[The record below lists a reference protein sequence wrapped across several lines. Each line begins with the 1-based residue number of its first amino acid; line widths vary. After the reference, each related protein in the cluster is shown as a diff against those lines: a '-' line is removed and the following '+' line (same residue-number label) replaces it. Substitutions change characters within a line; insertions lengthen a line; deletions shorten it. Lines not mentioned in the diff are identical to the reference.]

1 MVKKIVLKNRSQT
14 RKKSNTKRK
23 SRKRSNKKKVS
34 RRISNKKKV
43 SRKRSNKN
51 IRSRRTSNTKRN
63 SRRLSRRRSRK
74 RSNTKK
80 RSKKVVKKISK
91 RRRSRNKL
99 KGGGHLLGRML
110 ADGRATLRSRANSPD
125 RGKKNRFIGA
135 VNKAKSAVSD
145 KLKHRTYHQ
154 RLTKILKSLPENVQA
169 RSFEVSD
176 SPDISNL
183 YCDKNI
189 GLDSDGLVSTGAKV
203 IKCSELKG
211 LQNTLDHVNTVIEDY
226 YHPNNF
232 PLDNVM
238 SYMEGFYGLNSEW
251 TFQELTTENLE
262 HKYGFSGDLSGFF
275 VSDKS
280 TEDKKTC
287 ITRMRLG
294 TWLARVIRKKKING
308 MTQLLKD
315 RNTAK
320 LFVKLEEYMWL
331 LDSERLLRFR
341 AGTDWITD
349 DYKRWLAPYYD
360 SNLVN
365 PPTKKKLTPPPNVHQ
380 DYDFPD
386 EAVTLG
392 PGEKQKK
399 EAKERLKKKLAKQAN
414 RRAAADAAHSTPS
427 RGATQ
432 VTPPSGWRAGSAAGW
447 IPTRSTSMATDA
459 AAISPTVTPPAAASP
474 KQPINYRFTDKGLG
488 WGKPP
493 IKNVGDKES
502 PGHCEEQPHMVDNKR
517 KQCNKFA
524 GTSKENTKALI
535 QCRNPGPLLR
545 TDDTKCNEKGASGF
559 GALRFVEEIEEPV
572 ENVDKTRVE

>member
-43 SRKRSNKN
+43 SRKRSNKK

-99 KGGGHLLGRML
+99 KGGGHLFGHML
-110 ADGRATLRSRANSPD
+110 ADGSARLRQ
-125 RGKKNRFIGA
+125 
-135 VNKAKSAVSD
+135 AKLAVSG
-145 KLKHRTYHQ
+145 KLKQRTYHQ
-154 RLTKILKSLPENVQA
+154 QLTKILKYLPKKVQA

-183 YCDKNI
+183 YCDKKI
-189 GLDSDGLVSTGAKV
+189 GLEGDGLVSTGAKV

-211 LQNTLDHVNTVIEDY
+211 LQNTLDYVNTVIGEY

-232 PLDNVM
+232 PLDKVM
-238 SYMEGFYGLNSEW
+238 RYMEEFYGLNSEW
-251 TFQELTTENLE
+251 TFQEPTTENLE

-365 PPTKKKLTPPPNVHQ
+365 SPAKFATPPLSAAPTPASPSFEDPSAYLFSVGATPKSSRKQ
-380 DYDFPD
+380 KLQ
-386 EAVTLG
+386 AKVLL
-392 PGEKQKK
+392 EKQ
-399 EAKERLKKKLAKQAN
+399 AKERLQKKLAK
-414 RRAAADAAHSTPS
+414 RRAAAK
-427 RGATQ
+427 ATQ
-432 VTPPSGWRAGSAAGW
+432 P
-447 IPTRSTSMATDA
+447 
-459 AAISPTVTPPAAASP
+459 VTPPAAASP
-474 KQPINYRFTDKGLG
+474 PKKTINT
-488 WGKPP
+488 
-493 IKNVGDKES
+493 I
-502 PGHCEEQPHMVDNKR
+502 
-517 KQCNKFA
+517 
-524 GTSKENTKALI
+524 
-535 QCRNPGPLLR
+535 
-545 TDDTKCNEKGASGF
+545 
-559 GALRFVEEIEEPV
+559 
-572 ENVDKTRVE
+572 

>member
-99 KGGGHLLGRML
+99 KGGGHLFGHML
-110 ADGRATLRSRANSPD
+110 ADGSARLRQ
-125 RGKKNRFIGA
+125 
-135 VNKAKSAVSD
+135 AKLAVSG

-154 RLTKILKSLPENVQA
+154 QLTKILKSLPKNVQA

-183 YCDKNI
+183 YCDKKI
-189 GLDSDGLVSTGAKV
+189 GLESDGLVSTGAKV

-211 LQNTLDHVNTVIEDY
+211 LQNTLDYVNTVIGEY

-238 SYMEGFYGLNSEW
+238 RYMEEFYGQNTKR
-251 TFQELTTENLE
+251 TFQEPTTENLE

-331 LDSERLLRFR
+331 LDSERLLRFG
-341 AGTDWITD
+341 AGSDWITD
-349 DYKRWLAPYYD
+349 VYKRWLAPYYD

-365 PPTKKKLTPPPNVHQ
+365 SPAKFATPPLSAAPTSASPSVK
-380 DYDFPD
+380 DPD
-386 EAVTLG
+386 TYLFSVTA
-392 PGEKQKK
+392 KQKK
-399 EAKERLKKKLAKQAN
+399 QAKNLLQKKLAKLAK
-414 RRAAADAAHSTPS
+414 RRAAE
-427 RGATQ
+427 
-432 VTPPSGWRAGSAAGW
+432 
-447 IPTRSTSMATDA
+447 A
-459 AAISPTVTPPAAASP
+459 AAAAAATTSAKATPPATASP
-474 KQPINYRFTDKGLG
+474 KQPIKYRFTDKGLG
-488 WGKPP
+488 WGEPP
-493 IKNVGDKES
+493 IKNIGNEEP
-502 PGHCEEQPHMVDNKR
+502 PGHCDEQAHMVGTKI
-517 KQCNKFA
+517 KQCNTFA
-524 GTSKENTKALI
+524 GTSRGSTKALI
-535 QCRNPGPLLR
+535 QCRNPGKPLFSPRADDAKCSDNASSGLR
-545 TDDTKCNEKGASGF
+545 
-559 GALRFVEEIEEPV
+559 ALRLVKRIEEPV
-572 ENVDKTRVE
+572 ESGDKKRVE

>member
-135 VNKAKSAVSD
+135 VSKAKLAVSD
-145 KLKHRTYHQ
+145 KLKRRTYHQ
-154 RLTKILKSLPENVQA
+154 QLTKILKSLPENVQA

-203 IKCSELKG
+203 IKCSELNG
-211 LQNTLDHVNTVIEDY
+211 LQNTLDHVDTVIGEY

-331 LDSERLLRFR
+331 LDSERLLRFG

-365 PPTKKKLTPPPNVHQ
+365 SPAKFATPPLSAAPTPASPSFE
-380 DYDFPD
+380 D
-386 EAVTLG
+386 
-392 PGEKQKK
+392 PGAYLFSVGATPKSSRKQKLQAK
-399 EAKERLKKKLAKQAN
+399 VLLEQQAKERLQKKLAK
-414 RRAAADAAHSTPS
+414 RRAAAAK
-427 RGATQ
+427 ATQ
-432 VTPPSGWRAGSAAGW
+432 P
-447 IPTRSTSMATDA
+447 
-459 AAISPTVTPPAAASP
+459 VTPPAAASP
-474 KQPINYRFTDKGLG
+474 PKKQSIQYEFTKETKVEPDVNPPTRSVGKG
-488 WGKPP
+488 P
-493 IKNVGDKES
+493 S
-502 PGHCEEQPHMVDNKR
+502 PGNCDEQVHKVDDQP
-517 KQCNKFA
+517 KQCNTFA
-524 GTSKENTKALI
+524 GTSKSAKALI
-535 QCRNPGPLLR
+535 QCRNPGTLFSPL
-545 TDDTKCNEKGASGF
+545 TDDAKCNEQGAWRLNP
-559 GALRFVEEIEEPV
+559 LRFVKKLEERAE
-572 ENVDKTRVE
+572 